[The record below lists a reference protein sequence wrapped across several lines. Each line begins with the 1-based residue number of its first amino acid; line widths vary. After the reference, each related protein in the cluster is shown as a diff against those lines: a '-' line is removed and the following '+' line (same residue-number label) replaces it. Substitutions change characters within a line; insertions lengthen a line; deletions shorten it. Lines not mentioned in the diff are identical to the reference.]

1 MGILL
6 SLLHIFRTPFY
17 KNTSG
22 GLLLSNCER
31 NLANCGS
38 SYSGTFLRG
47 FNDENFSS
55 YSNVATGNLDNHF
68 TSIVGPTAKK
78 KRNILHVYATLL
90 ISCVFSSSSLS
101 ISLSVFNTILF
112 GLGRQYLLRF
122 SLTEF
127 FKRRLIFLFNTQNK
141 IKSTNP

>member
-1 MGILL
+1 MSILL

-17 KNTSG
+17 TNTSG

-78 KRNILHVYATLL
+78 KEIFYTSMQLYLSAVYFHRLHFPYH
-90 ISCVFSSSSLS
+90 
-101 ISLSVFNTILF
+101 
-112 GLGRQYLLRF
+112 YL
-122 SLTEF
+122 SLTQF
-127 FKRRLIFLFNTQNK
+127 FLA
-141 IKSTNP
+141 